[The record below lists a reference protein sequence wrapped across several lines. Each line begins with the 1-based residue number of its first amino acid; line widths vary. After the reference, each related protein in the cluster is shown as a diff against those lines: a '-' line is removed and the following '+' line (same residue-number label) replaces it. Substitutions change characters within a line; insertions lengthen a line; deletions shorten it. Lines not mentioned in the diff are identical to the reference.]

1 MVPTLDLSRLPRFD
15 PFTIV
20 FIHCDCTSFLFDSV
34 FDALGVF
41 KYTYVAKILE
51 DIVTMS

>member
-20 FIHCDCTSFLFDSV
+20 FIQFIRPN
-34 FDALGVF
+34 ALHVM
-41 KYTYVAKILE
+41 LE
-51 DIVTMS
+51 PVRHRLIYAF